1 MFDLA
6 YAIVDLEVRQ
16 RPDLSNIYLNTYL
29 EQTGD
34 WEGLQ
39 VLPLYLIRQAYV
51 RAMVTSFLLD
61 DPSVSSEEKKSRL
74 KLLKNIT
81 NWLGNI
87 PNRVKVRLF

>member
-1 MFDLA
+1 M
-6 YAIVDLEVRQ
+6 
-16 RPDLSNIYLNTYL
+16 

-61 DPSVSSEEKKSRL
+61 DPSVSSEEKEKAGG

-81 NWLGNI
+81 TWLGNTHATA
-87 PNRVKVRLF
+87 PR